1 MNLNLSEDDI
11 ERSHILN
18 NPRHPTSNEIIV
30 RFRAYKT
37 KVQVY
42 KQKQL
47 LRGNDIFVTEDL
59 TKRNHAITRELLKL
73 RKANEIQSFWTIDT
87 KMYYRKSDGDNSVR
101 IADMQQLIVL

>member
-1 MNLNLSEDDI
+1 MNLNSSEDDI